1 MATKAGTFL
10 TFSAKGI
17 REQLSNTIYN
27 ITPADT
33 PFLSMVGKEKAENTL
48 FEWQTDA
55 LGAVST
61 SNAQIEGD
69 DSPAFP
75 AVTPTVR
82 VGNYTQI
89 SRKLVII
96 SGTQEV
102 VNKAGRQS
110 ELAYQTAMR
119 AQELKRDMEATMFAN
134 IGGVAGNSTTARKTA
149 TLGAWIKTND
159 TLNSTTGGESP
170 TYTSGVPGAA
180 RTDGTQYAFTE
191 TILKAT
197 IQLVWTSGGDLRFLA
212 VGPVNKQKVSAFAG
226 VVTRNYDISNKPAKA
241 TAIIAAADVYVSDF
255 GILTVMPSRY
265 QRERDAWLFDPK
277 WIAIA
282 HLRPFHRVKL
292 AKTGDAEKRMLQ
304 VEWGLKVKQE
314 AGLGLAADL
323 TTTA

>member
-1 MATKAGTFL
+1 MAIKSNTYL
-10 TFSAKGI
+10 TFDAKGI
-17 REQLSNTIYN
+17 REQLSNKIYN

-48 FEWQTDA
+48 FEWQTDV

-69 DSPAFP
+69 DDPSFP
-75 AVTPTVR
+75 AITPTVR

-96 SGTQEV
+96 SGTEEV

-110 ELAYQTAMR
+110 ELAYQTALR
-119 AQELKRDMEATMFAN
+119 AQELKRDMEATMFEN

-149 TLGAWIKTND
+149 TLSAWIKTNVEKEA
-159 TLNSTTGGESP
+159 GGGNP

-180 RTDGTQYAFTE
+180 RTDGTPRAFTE
-191 TILKAT
+191 TILKAG
-197 IQLVWTSGGDLRFLA
+197 IELVWTSGGDLRFLT
-212 VGPVNKQKVSAFAG
+212 VGPVNKQKVSAFTG
-226 VVTRNYDISNKPAKA
+226 VVTRNYDISNRPAKA

-255 GILTVMPSRY
+255 GILNVMPSRY
-265 QRERDAWLFDPK
+265 QKERDAWLFDPK

-282 HLRPFHRVKL
+282 HLRPFHRIKL
-292 AKTGDAEKRMLQ
+292 AKTGDAEKRLLQ

>member
-1 MATKAGTFL
+1 MAILSNTFHTYL
-10 TFSAKGI
+10 AKGI
-17 REQLSNTIYN
+17 REQLSNSIYN

-33 PFLSMVGKEKAENTL
+33 PFLSMVGKEKAESTL

-61 SNAQIEGD
+61 SNAQLEGD
-69 DSPAFP
+69 DSPSFP
-75 AVTPTVR
+75 AVVPTSR

-96 SGTQEV
+96 SGTEEV
-102 VNKAGRQS
+102 VNKAGRKS

-119 AQELKRDMEATMFAN
+119 AQELKRDMEATMFES
-134 IGGVAGNSTTARKTA
+134 IAGNAGSATVARKTA

-159 TLNSTTGGESP
+159 TFGSGGASP

-180 RTDGTQYAFTE
+180 RTAGTDRTFTE

-212 VGPVNKQKVSAFAG
+212 VGPVNKQLVSAFSG

-255 GILTVMPSRY
+255 GTLTVLASRW
-265 QRERDAWLFDPK
+265 QREQDGWLFDPK
-277 WIAIA
+277 WISIV

-314 AGLGLAADL
+314 AGLGLAADI
-323 TTTA
+323 AP